1 MVRLIND
8 SASKI
13 EASINT
19 ALNTNGIVE
28 GGYGISLKMKFV
40 PRTEVVKVDDQV
52 ITSGNE
58 PLVPRG
64 LLLGKVEQVQNQAS
78 QGFQDISILPVVDL
92 NKLTI
97 VSVLLTH

>member
-1 MVRLIND
+1 
-8 SASKI
+8 
-13 EASINT
+13 
-19 ALNTNGIVE
+19 
-28 GGYGISLKMKFV
+28 
-40 PRTEVVKVDDQV
+40 VDDQV